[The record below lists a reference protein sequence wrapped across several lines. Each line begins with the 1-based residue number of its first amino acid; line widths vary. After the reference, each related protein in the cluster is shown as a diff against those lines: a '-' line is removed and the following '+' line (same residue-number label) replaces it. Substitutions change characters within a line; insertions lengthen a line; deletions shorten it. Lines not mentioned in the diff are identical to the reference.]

1 VVEVAAAA
9 RSFAGGDYALALL
22 RGDRLPAAEQ
32 ARIAGELSR
41 FTGLPVPYLRQRKL
55 RVPDYLFFTHLLMDE
70 GRIVGRYDARFTGLR
85 YEPGTDDG
93 EYDPSDEA
101 VNGPLTAAFN
111 DYVRRELKFE
121 SDLPYQTTADVDPW
135 NFGDAVNGFPDTAD
149 DLRHAMTRNPYLK
162 VWITCSY
169 FDLATP
175 FFAAENVV
183 AAMNLEPSIRAN
195 LRFTYYPSG
204 HMLYIHNP
212 SRVKFKA
219 DFESFLADALNQRPV
234 ATAARVAP

>member
-1 VVEVAAAA
+1 VEEVAGAA
-9 RSFAGGDYALALL
+9 RAFAGRDYALALM
-22 RGDRLPAAEQ
+22 RGDALPAGEKSRVA
-32 ARIAGELSR
+32 AELSS
-41 FTGLPVPYLRQRKL
+41 FTGLPIPYLIQRKL

-101 VNGPLTAAFN
+101 VSGPLTAAFN
-111 DYVRRELKFE
+111 DYIRRELKFE
-121 SDLPYQTTADVDPW
+121 SDLPYETLADVEPW
-135 NFGDAVNGFPDTAD
+135 NYGDASDGFPDTAE

-169 FDLATP
+169 YDLATP
-175 FFAAENVV
+175 YFAAENAV

-195 LRFTYYPSG
+195 LRFTYYQSG
-204 HMLYIHNP
+204 HMPYIHNP
-212 SRVKFKA
+212 SRIKFKA
-219 DFESFLADALNQRPV
+219 DFEAFLDDALKQQSVP
-234 ATAARVAP
+234 AAAREAP